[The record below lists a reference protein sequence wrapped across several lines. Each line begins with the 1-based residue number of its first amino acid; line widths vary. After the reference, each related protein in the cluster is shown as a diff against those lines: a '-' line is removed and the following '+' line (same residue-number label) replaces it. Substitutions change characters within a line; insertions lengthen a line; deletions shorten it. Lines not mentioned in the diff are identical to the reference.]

1 MKKKEL
7 KNLAKKIADAE
18 YIIQTS
24 DDKKK
29 VAKAQQEIFELSG
42 HVESLDDMTVIDE
55 LVQEILSQK
64 SVKPVNSP
72 FSFLFFTI
80 LSTG

>member
-1 MKKKEL
+1 MKQKEL

-24 DDKKK
+24 DDKKA
-29 VAKAQQEIFELSG
+29 VAKAQKDILELSKK
-42 HVESLDDMTVIDE
+42 VSKIEDMMIVDE

-64 SVKPVNSP
+64 
-72 FSFLFFTI
+72 T
-80 LSTG
+80 

>member
-24 DDKKK
+24 DDNKA
-29 VAKAQQEIFELSG
+29 VAKAQDSITELSG
-42 HVESLDDMTVIDE
+42 KVNSVEDMLALDE
-55 LVQEILSQK
+55 FVQELLEEK
-64 SVKPVNSP
+64 N
-72 FSFLFFTI
+72 LT
-80 LSTG
+80 

>member
-18 YIIQTS
+18 YIVQTS

-29 VAKAQQEIFELSG
+29 VAQAQQEIFELSG
-42 HVESLDDMTVIDE
+42 HVQSLDDMTVIDE

-64 SVKPVNSP
+64 S
-72 FSFLFFTI
+72 
-80 LSTG
+80 